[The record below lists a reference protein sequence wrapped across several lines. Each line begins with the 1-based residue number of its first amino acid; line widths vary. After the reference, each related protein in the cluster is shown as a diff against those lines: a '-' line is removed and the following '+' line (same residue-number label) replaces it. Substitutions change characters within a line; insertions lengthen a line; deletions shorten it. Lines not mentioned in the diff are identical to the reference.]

1 MEWKID
7 DRYPIWSQLSEQL
20 AAFITGGQFEAGQR
34 LPSVREFAAD
44 AGVNPNTM
52 QRAMAELESL
62 GLVVTNRTAG
72 RAVTEDRDRIDQI
85 RRTQVKKEVDI
96 FLERMEALG
105 FTRDEIMGV
114 LREALTEEEDG

>member
-20 AAFITGGQFEAGQR
+20 AAFITGGQFKAGQR

>member
-20 AAFITGGQFEAGQR
+20 AASITGGQFEAGQR

>member
-20 AAFITGGQFEAGQR
+20 AAFITGGQFE
-34 LPSVREFAAD
+34 AD